1 MNTKYDIEDITD
13 RLQDLRNYLSG
24 LESELSSAQDAVED
38 MERYAADIEERVNLP
53 TIPEAEQ
60 LRSELHDYI
69 AEHRHEWDYRTERFF
84 NRLDWLVMQTLDDTS
99 PEVDEDGNFISVHMA
114 MSPKDIQTLHGAV
127 DAAVQ
132 DLECS
137 GRRTAEDDKKLGTLQ
152 RMKLRLAPLLDLA
165 TSNS

>member
-1 MNTKYDIEDITD
+1 MNTQKYDIDDITD
-13 RLQDLRNYLSG
+13 RLQDLKNYLENI
-24 LESELSSAQDAVED
+24 ESEPSNLQDAIED
-38 MERYAADIEERVNLP
+38 MERYASDIEDRANLP

-60 LRSELHDYI
+60 LCNDLHDYM

-99 PEVDEDGNFISVHMA
+99 PVVDSDGNFISVHMA
-114 MSPKDIQTLHGAV
+114 MSPKDLQTLHSAV
-127 DAAVQ
+127 EEALTRSD
-132 DLECS
+132 S
-137 GRRTAEDDKKLGTLQ
+137 KRLGNLQ